1 MTPVTVNQ
9 RLPLTACIVSF
20 IVAFMLAIMPL
31 PRELIWLNP
40 AWVLLVLIYWVI
52 HRPYQCNIGVGFSV
66 GLVLDILNGNVL
78 GQHALLNVIISYFL
92 VRFHTRLNLFPWYQ
106 QALLV
111 FVICLTNKLGIFI
124 IQMLVGQP
132 PQSWL
137 FWVAPLVSSFI
148 WLWASFLL
156 GSLRR

>member
-1 MTPVTVNQ
+1 MTTFIANQ
-9 RLPLTACIVSF
+9 RLPIVSCVISF
-20 IVAFMLAIMPL
+20 IVALMLSVLPL
-31 PRELIWLNP
+31 PYAAAWLNP
-40 AWVLLVLIYWVI
+40 AWVLLVLIYWVMS
-52 HRPYQCNIGVGFSV
+52 RPYQCNIGVAFSV

-78 GQHALLNVIISYFL
+78 GQHALLNVIISYFV
-92 VRFHTRLNLFPWYQ
+92 VRFHTRIHLFPWFQ

-111 FVICLTNKLGIFI
+111 LAICYLNKLGIYI

-132 PQSWL
+132 PQSYL
-137 FWVAPLVSSFI
+137 FWLAPWVSSFI